1 MSDRAELEALAA
13 ELCEGLA
20 QKDIERVTAC
30 YDEDVVLMVP
40 GAPLVKGAAALR
52 AYYEGVIAAGVSK
65 AEMRIRQ
72 VEALGDAVAEVGEY
86 RMKLEPPDGEP
97 FEDVGKYLV
106 VCRRDGEG
114 RLRFWLDMFH
124 SDGAA
129 GA

>member
-1 MSDRAELEALAA
+1 MSERPELEALAA

-86 RMKLEPPDGEP
+86 SMKLEPPDGDP

-129 GA
+129 DA